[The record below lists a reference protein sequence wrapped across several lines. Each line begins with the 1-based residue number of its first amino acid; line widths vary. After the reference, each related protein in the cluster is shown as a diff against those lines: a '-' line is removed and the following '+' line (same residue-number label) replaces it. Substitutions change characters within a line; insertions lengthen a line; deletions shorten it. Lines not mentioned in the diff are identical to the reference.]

1 MATASISSVLLL
13 LSAFSLAAL
22 ATSSPTPANS
32 NGSDTDLAALLAFK
46 GQLSDPLGILASNW
60 TTGTSFCHW
69 VGVSCSSRRR
79 RVTALRL
86 TYTPLRGSLAP
97 QLGNLSFLSV
107 LNLTS
112 TNLTGSIPDSIGR
125 LHRLKYLNFRFNGL
139 SGSIPPTIGNLTRLQ
154 VLTLGF
160 NSISGPIPVEL
171 QNLHH
176 LNSLYLQHNS
186 LAGTIPVSLFN
197 STAML
202 TVLDIGNNSLSGAI
216 PPCVASL
223 EMLELLDLQVNHLAG
238 PVPPAI
244 FNMSKLHSLWLGG
257 NYNLTGS
264 FPTNSSFNLPSL
276 ETISLADNS
285 FTGQI
290 PLGLM
295 SCQYLQA
302 ISFSSNSFQGLV
314 PTWLGKLVNL
324 RYLLLGGNELFGP
337 IPVALSNLTSLYA
350 LDLSFCKLAGSIIP
364 AQLGQLGQ
372 LSELHLAS
380 SHLTGAIPPT
390 LGNLSQLTY
399 LDLQINPLSGSIPA
413 TLGNIA
419 TLNMLILTDNN
430 LEGNLGFLSDLSRC
444 RDLQLLFIE
453 GNSFT
458 GPIPNHVGN
467 LSAQLITF
475 RAGRNKLTGG
485 LPATFSN
492 LSNLEWLDISNNL
505 LTEAIPESITT
516 MRNLVLLNLSGNSIL
531 GPIPTQ
537 IGMLVG
543 LQKLFLQG
551 NKFIGSIPTSIGN
564 LSMLEYIDL
573 SNNQIS
579 SKIPTS
585 LFQLDKLIQL
595 FLFQNFLAGA
605 LPTNVDGLIQ
615 IDQMDISSN
624 FLMGTIPQSFSLL
637 RMLTYLNMSHNSFDG
652 SIPDQLQR
660 LEGQIPEGGVFSTL
674 TLQSLVGNAGLC
686 GVPRLGF
693 LSCLAQSH
701 SSSRHLLEIL
711 LPAAI
716 VAFCGIAIFSYLLIG
731 RKLKQGDV
739 VNDSA
744 DPTDSVI
751 SHQLVSYHELVRIT
765 DNFSDDKMLGSGSF
779 GKVFK
784 GQLSNGLMVAIKVL
798 DMQLEQA
805 IRSFNTE
812 CGVLRMA
819 RHRNLIRILNTCSN
833 LDFRALVLPY
843 MPNGSLEMLLH
854 YPQGSTYLGFLERLG
869 IMLEV
874 ALAMQYLHHEHHEV
888 VLHCDLKPSNVLF
901 DEHMTAHVA
910 DFGIARLLLRD
921 DNSMISASMPGTI
934 GYMAPEYGSLGKA
947 SRKADVFSYGVML
960 LEVFTRKRPTDAFFN
975 GDLSLRQWVFEAFP
989 AELVHVIDVHL
1000 LQGASGCS
1008 FEGFLAPVFELG
1020 LRCTSFAPDDRM
1032 TMSDVV
1038 VMLEKIKKEYAKS
1051 ALEQSHA
1058 SE

>member
-13 LSAFSLAAL
+13 LLSAFSLAAL
-22 ATSSPTPANS
+22 GTSSPTPANG
-32 NGSDTDLAALLAFK
+32 NDTDLAALLAFK

-86 TYTPLRGSLAP
+86 TYIPLHGSLAP

-125 LHRLKYLNFRFNGL
+125 LHRLKYLNFMLNGL

-171 QNLHH
+171 QNLHG
-176 LNSLYLQHNS
+176 LNLLKLQHNS
-186 LAGTIPVSLFN
+186 FTGTIPVHLFN
-197 STAML
+197 NTAML

-216 PPCVASL
+216 PPCIASL

-244 FNMSKLHSLWLGG
+244 FNMSKLHSLWLGD

-276 ETISLADNS
+276 EKISLADNS

-350 LDLSFCKLAGSIIP
+350 LDLSFCKLARSIP

-372 LSELHLAS
+372 LSELHLAT

-419 TLNMLILTDNN
+419 ALNMLILTDNN

-458 GPIPNHVGN
+458 GPIPKHVGN
-467 LSAQLITF
+467 LSTQLTTF

-516 MRNLVLLNLSGNSIL
+516 MKNLVLLNLSRNSIL
-531 GPIPTQ
+531 GPIPTE

-543 LQKLFLQG
+543 LQRLFLQG

-573 SNNQIS
+573 SSNQIS

-624 FLMGTIPQSFSLL
+624 FLTGTIPQSFSLL

-674 TLQSLVGNAGLC
+674 TLQSLIGNAGLC

-701 SSSRHLLEIL
+701 SSSRHLLEFL

-716 VAFCGIAIFSYLLIG
+716 VAFCGIAIFAYLLIG

-739 VNDSA
+739 VNASA

-854 YPQGSTYLGFLERLG
+854 SPQGSTYLGFLERLG

-975 GDLSLRQWVFEAFP
+975 GDLSLRQWVFEASP

-1038 VMLEKIKKEYAKS
+1038 VMLEKIKNEYAKS

>member
-1 MATASISSVLLL
+1 MLT
-13 LSAFSLAAL
+13 
-22 ATSSPTPANS
+22 
-32 NGSDTDLAALLAFK
+32 LLA
-46 GQLSDPLGILASNW
+46 
-60 TTGTSFCHW
+60 
-69 VGVSCSSRRR
+69 
-79 RVTALRL
+79 
-86 TYTPLRGSLAP
+86 
-97 QLGNLSFLSV
+97 
-107 LNLTS
+107 
-112 TNLTGSIPDSIGR
+112 
-125 LHRLKYLNFRFNGL
+125 
-139 SGSIPPTIGNLTRLQ
+139 
-154 VLTLGF
+154 
-160 NSISGPIPVEL
+160 
-171 QNLHH
+171 
-176 LNSLYLQHNS
+176 
-186 LAGTIPVSLFN
+186 
-197 STAML
+197 
-202 TVLDIGNNSLSGAI
+202 IGNNSLSGAI
-216 PPCVASL
+216 LPCIASL
-223 EMLELLDLQVNHLAG
+223 EMLETLDLQENHLAG

-244 FNMSKLHSLWLGG
+244 FNMSKLYVLWLGE

-295 SCQYLQA
+295 SCQDLQA
-302 ISFSSNSFQGLV
+302 ISFSSNSFEGLV

-337 IPVALSNLTSLYA
+337 IPVTLSNLTSLYA
-350 LDLSFCKLAGSIIP
+350 LDLSYCKLAGSIP
-364 AQLGQLGQ
+364 AQLGQLGR
-372 LSELHLAS
+372 LSELHLAT
-380 SHLTGAIPPT
+380 SHLSGAIPPT
-390 LGNLSQLTY
+390 LGNLSQLIY
-399 LDLQINPLSGSIPA
+399 LNLQINPLSGSIPA

-467 LSAQLITF
+467 LSTQLITF

-564 LSMLEYIDL
+564 LSMLEYLDL

-605 LPTNVDGLIQ
+605 LPTNADGLIQ

-624 FLMGTIPQSFSLL
+624 FLTGTIPQSYSLL

-660 LEGQIPEGGVFSTL
+660 LTSLATLDLSSNNLSGKIPKFLANFTYLTTLNLSFNRLEGQIPEGGVFSTL
-674 TLQSLVGNAGLC
+674 TLQSLIGNAGLC

-701 SSSRHLLEIL
+701 SSSRHLLEFL

-716 VAFCGIAIFSYLLIG
+716 VAFCGIAIFTYLLIG

-739 VNDSA
+739 VNASA

-751 SHQLVSYHELVRIT
+751 SHQLVSYHELVRII

-843 MPNGSLEMLLH
+843 MHNGSLEMLLH

-975 GDLSLRQWVFEAFP
+975 GDLSLRQWVFER
-989 AELVHVIDVHL
+989 
-1000 LQGASGCS
+1000 
-1008 FEGFLAPVFELG
+1008 FL
-1020 LRCTSFAPDDRM
+1020 RNS
-1032 TMSDVV
+1032 S
-1038 VMLEKIKKEYAKS
+1038 ML
-1051 ALEQSHA
+1051 
-1058 SE
+1058 

>member
-13 LSAFSLAAL
+13 ILSAFSLAAL
-22 ATSSPTPANS
+22 GTSSPSPANG
-32 NGSDTDLAALLAFK
+32 NGSDTDLATLLAFK

-86 TYTPLRGSLAP
+86 TYIPLHGSLAP

-186 LAGTIPVSLFN
+186 LASTIPVNLFN

-216 PPCVASL
+216 PPCIASL

-244 FNMSKLHSLWLGG
+244 FNMSKLHSLWLGD

-264 FPTNSSFNLPSL
+264 FTTNSSFNLPSL
-276 ETISLADNS
+276 EKIILQNNG

-295 SCQYLQA
+295 SCQYLQI
-302 ISFSSNSFQGLV
+302 ISFSSNSFEGLV
-314 PTWLGKLVNL
+314 PTWLGKLTNL
-324 RYLLLGGNELFGP
+324 RYLLLGGNNLFGP
-337 IPVALSNLTSLYA
+337 IPVTLSNLTSLYA
-350 LDLSFCKLAGSIIP
+350 LDLSFCKLAGSIP

-372 LSELHLAS
+372 LSELHLAT
-380 SHLTGAIPPT
+380 SHLSGAIPPT

-458 GPIPNHVGN
+458 GSIPNHVGN
-467 LSAQLITF
+467 LSTQLITF

-516 MRNLVLLNLSGNSIL
+516 MKNLVLLNLSRNSIL

-551 NKFIGSIPTSIGN
+551 NKFIGSIPASIGN

-624 FLMGTIPQSFSLL
+624 FLIGTIPQSFSLL

-674 TLQSLVGNAGLC
+674 TLQSLIGNAGLC

-701 SSSRHLLEIL
+701 SSSRHLLEFL

-716 VAFCGIAIFSYLLIG
+716 VAFCGIATFAYLLIG

-739 VNDSA
+739 VNASA

-921 DNSMISASMPGTI
+921 DTSMISASMPGTI

-1008 FEGFLAPVFELG
+1008 FQGFLAPVFELG